1 MQVEI
6 IGRQSISHI
15 EEILSEKKIKKILFF
30 RGQKSFDNLK
40 DKILPFL
47 KKCQIDYVKDF
58 DTNPKFNQIQ
68 NVVEKYRDSNYDMI
82 IAFGGGSVIDF
93 AKAFKYYSKII
104 TPLLAIPTTAGSGSE
119 ATQFAVVYLNDEK
132 ISLDSNLILPEY
144 TIIDSQFCENTSTK
158 IKAACAMDAYCQAIE
173 SFWAKKATKESQ
185 RYALQA
191 IKICRRSLVTF
202 VTTNSVFAA
211 EELSKASHLAGKAI
225 NISRTTAAHALSY
238 KMTSLYGIP
247 HGHAVALSIAN
258 LFLKNLQYFDYPQL
272 LDAME
277 IKSSDIKEYFHNL
290 MKTIGL
296 NDNFETLGVFDK
308 NLIIDSVNI
317 ERLNN
322 NPVSLTK
329 HDLIEIL
336 EK

>member
-158 IKAACAMDAYCQAIE
+158 IKAACAMDTYCQAIE

-308 NLIIDSVNI
+308 NLIIESVNI

>member
-158 IKAACAMDAYCQAIE
+158 IKAACAMDTYCQAIE

-308 NLIIDSVNI
+308 NLIIEGVNI